1 MIALKKVYEIKVCQS
16 THNRGSRRK
25 ERRVLKCL
33 SGNSLVVQW
42 LRLSACTAMGLGSI
56 LGQRTKIP
64 QVAWC
69 SQKKKKVF
77 EEIMAENLPNLTK
90 ETDT

>member
-1 MIALKKVYEIKVCQS
+1 M
-16 THNRGSRRK
+16 
-25 ERRVLKCL
+25 
-33 SGNSLVVQW
+33 VQW